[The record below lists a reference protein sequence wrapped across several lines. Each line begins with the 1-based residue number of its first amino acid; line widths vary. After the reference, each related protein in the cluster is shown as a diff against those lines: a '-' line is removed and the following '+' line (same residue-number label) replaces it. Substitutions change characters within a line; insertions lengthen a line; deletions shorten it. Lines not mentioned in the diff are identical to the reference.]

1 MALNT
6 ADCSGECESVFVP
19 TDEVVFNQNFR
30 DLAERSFDI
39 IFTVDAAGRLTY
51 VSPAIETILGYTP
64 REAVGMHF
72 VQLLAESAIIKT
84 SRMFTDALKSP
95 RSQCVRVELRKKNGT
110 LATIE
115 VTAVPI
121 LEEGRMVGA
130 QGAARDLSER
140 IQMEKTLREQTVALR
155 RSQEEI
161 IHRLVSASLYRDG
174 ETGMHIR
181 RTGLLSGF
189 LAKAAAWSAGEAEN
203 LRFAA
208 PMHDVG
214 KIGIPDA
221 ILRKPDKL
229 TPEEFEIMKTHSV
242 IGAKL
247 LAGSDTPMLKMAEEV
262 ALNHH
267 ERWDGAGY
275 PAGLAGHAIPES
287 ARIVAIVDV
296 FDALTH
302 DRVYRPALSEEETLA
317 IMRQGV
323 GTHFDPMLLSL
334 FFSHFEEICR
344 LAAENPDERGGSE
357 SIGRLVLPAG
367 AAPEMTQPAVQT
379 R

>member
-1 MALNT
+1 MVKAQS
-6 ADCSGECESVFVP
+6 AA
-19 TDEVVFNQNFR
+19 FR
-30 DLAERSFDI
+30 FDI
-39 IFTVDAAGRLTY
+39 IFNMDANGRLTY
-51 VSPAIETILGYTP
+51 VSPAVEPILGYAP
-64 REAVGMHF
+64 SEAVGMHF
-72 VQLLAESAIIKT
+72 ADLMAESSVARAMQT
-84 SRMFTDALKSP
+84 FTEALTNP
-95 RSQCVRVELRKKNGT
+95 RSQCLRLEMRKKGGA

-115 VTAVPI
+115 VTGVPVM
-121 LEEGRMVGA
+121 EDGRMVGV
-130 QGAARDLSER
+130 QGTARDLSER
-140 IQMEKTLREQTVALR
+140 IYLEKTLREQTVALR

-221 ILRKPDKL
+221 ILRKPGKL
-229 TPEEFEIMKTHSV
+229 TAEEFEIMKTHSV

-247 LAGSDTPMLKMAEEV
+247 LAGSDIPMLKMAEEV

-275 PAGLAGHAIPES
+275 PNGLAGHAIPES

-302 DRVYRPALSEEETLA
+302 NRVYRPALSEEEALV
-317 IMRQGV
+317 IMRQGA
-323 GTHFDPMLLSL
+323 GSHFDPMLLSL

-344 LAAENPDERGGSE
+344 LAAENPDEAPGSE
-357 SIGRLVLPAG
+357 FIGGLIPTCGESG
-367 AAPEMTQPAVQT
+367 ATHGTSPT